1 MKERLA
7 KYAANDDE
15 LLDLVL
21 AGYNAGPGAV
31 EEYKGIPP
39 YPETQN
45 YVQKI
50 RSLADTK
57 YKQTCTP
64 DRRFKQS
71 QIVRADAPIPSSAA
85 ATPNISAQAAGLYR
99 R

>member
-1 MKERLA
+1 M
-7 KYAANDDE
+7 
-15 LLDLVL
+15 L

-71 QIVRADAPIPSSAA
+71 QIVRADAPALSSAA